1 MTRWSRSKVMAI
13 CSRAGNDADER
24 INPALLWRKINEA
37 VLLTLDAIWLH
48 EKKYIFFPRFLFC
61 VFSIVSLQTVT
72 VSIYIQQK

>member
-48 EKKYIFFPRFLFC
+48 EKKCIFFPRFLFC